1 MCDSTVQ
8 TNNVASYFVQSVSD
22 PFIVRH
28 LYCNICCTDAM
39 FIKEVLTHFTDRNG
53 DMEGK
58 SACLSGC
65 KSSGRAGNRKKR
77 VGQVPRENS
86 GLFLLY
92 IWLVSPAPKIIL
104 TAGLNT
110 LKGTLPY
117 IAQINTVLRLR
128 VKNTIALEQHVL
140 LKWCQKLIFTAVL
153 GVALVS
159 SPLTKNHAAE

>member
-1 MCDSTVQ
+1 MCDSSVQ

-39 FIKEVLTHFTDRNG
+39 FIREVLTHFTDRNG

-92 IWLVSPAPKIIL
+92 IWLVSPAPKILL
-104 TAGLNT
+104 TVGLNT
-110 LKGTLPY
+110 LKSTLPY
-117 IAQINTVLRLR
+117 IAQIKSTLPYSAQIKGKEHHCARTACSFKV
-128 VKNTIALEQHVL
+128 VSKIDFHV
-140 LKWCQKLIFTAVL
+140 Q
-153 GVALVS
+153 G
-159 SPLTKNHAAE
+159 